1 MRKIIYQMMVTLDG
15 YYSGP
20 RGEIDWH
27 VVDEEF
33 QRYSIEF
40 LQSIDTLMFGR
51 KTFEMMESFWATE
64 VGKAADP
71 IIAGFMNEINKIV
84 FSTSMNT
91 VNWKNARLITENLA
105 EAIVE
110 LKQSPG
116 KDIAIFGSS
125 IFSTSLVNL
134 NLIDEY
140 RIIVNPVFLGD
151 GRSVLQG
158 ITTNKVLKLIESK
171 SFTSGNVLLRYEA

>member
-1 MRKIIYQMMVTLDG
+1 MRKIIYQMMLTLDG

-20 RGEIDWH
+20 AGEIDWH

-71 IIAGFMNEINKIV
+71 IVAGYMNEINKIV

-91 VNWKNARLITENLA
+91 VNWKNARLITENIA

-125 IFSTSLVNL
+125 IFVNSLANHQ
-134 NLIDEY
+134 LIDEY
-140 RIIVNPVFLGD
+140 RIIVNPVLLGE
-151 GRSVLQG
+151 GKSIFQG
-158 ITTNKVLKLIESK
+158 VTNHKTLKLVETK
-171 SFTSGNVLLRYEA
+171 RFKSGNVLLRYEA